1 MNNLS
6 ELNSADDDQAIRLVS
21 PLIERAPN
29 IARQVAQRRPFASPE
44 QLCDAIYSE
53 LFKLNE
59 EELLLL
65 FRAHPELAP
74 DNPLSMTDASQLEQG
89 RLDFTSP
96 RNRFREELRALNAQ
110 YQEKFGFPF
119 VIALVQHA
127 NIESVMKA
135 FEMRLASD
143 RMSEIQRTIEQIYA
157 VSQARVQARFSV
169 NNANKTQDASISG

>member
-6 ELNSADDDQAIRLVS
+6 KLNNADDDQAIGLIL

-29 IARQVAQRRPFASPE
+29 IARQVAQHRPFASPE
-44 QLCDAIYSE
+44 QICEAIYSE
-53 LFKLNE
+53 LFKLSE
-59 EELLLL
+59 KELLLL

-89 RLDFTSP
+89 RLDLMSP
-96 RNRFREELRALNAQ
+96 RNPFRDKLTALNAQ
-110 YQEKFGFPF
+110 YQAKFGFPF

-127 NIESVMKA
+127 NIESVMKE

-143 RMSEIQRTIEQIYA
+143 RASEISRTIGQIFA
-157 VSQARVQARFSV
+157 VSQARVQALFGL
-169 NNANKTQDASISG
+169 NNANNTQDASISG